1 LQNFKIII
9 NSLDFSIDKLENH
22 LKYSSNYLSIEEKKD
37 IQSVIENYKE
47 IQVKAEWVLGNNALE
62 KY

>member
-1 LQNFKIII
+1 M
-9 NSLDFSIDKLENH
+9 ENH